1 MLRLRM
7 PRTPYSPDYKTA
19 MGAGWSS
26 SQTSAAEPAPG
37 TVEKPRPLLPGRGGY
52 DESGITQF
60 QPSRLKSL
68 AKAHLGEVDYLRA
81 FGLTSIVLIHSI
93 AYFFSLPDANLMS
106 HALQGLVVNLLRYG
120 RFVFMFTTGLVFF
133 YSYRNRKLD
142 PRRFYNRRL
151 KNLVIPYAVWTA
163 LYLLLDRWSNMVNWS
178 GAVGFGALWLQ
189 NLLSGNAFE
198 HLYYIVVTIQFYL
211 LLPFLLARF
220 KPLRAHSGRAAGLWA
235 GILLASG
242 LLISIGYFYGLE
254 AQASGIASL
263 VAGKPWAGIVGWLLM
278 WNDRLLISY
287 LPFYL
292 LGGLAGIYLEECR
305 KWITDHAR
313 LIGIG
318 LLVSAAVVGGQY
330 FHNYV
335 HLGQS
340 WDLTVSV
347 FKPSMYFYSLFVVA
361 ALFRVS
367 LIMNRHGSL
376 LALIK
381 VLSNNSLGIY
391 LMHPAVLF
399 FLHSYVWNQAM
410 PGYLLVIIDP
420 LAALVISCLLTLW
433 LDSNKYTRF
442 IVGEAGK

>member
-1 MLRLRM
+1 
-7 PRTPYSPDYKTA
+7 
-19 MGAGWSS
+19 MGADFSS
-26 SQTSAAEPAPG
+26 SQTSSAERAPG
-37 TVEKPRPLLPGRGGY
+37 MAEMPRPLLPRRGGH
-52 DESGITQF
+52 DEPGITQR
-60 QPSRLKSL
+60 QSSRLKSL

-93 AYFFSLPDANLMS
+93 AYFFTLPDANLMS

-151 KNLVIPYAVWTA
+151 RNLVIPYAVWTA
-163 LYLLLDRWSNMVNWS
+163 IYLFLDRWSNMVNWS

-198 HLYYIVVTIQFYL
+198 HLYYIVVTFQFYL

-220 KPLRAHSGRAAGLWA
+220 KPRRPRLWV

-263 VAGKPWAGIVGWLLM
+263 IAGKPWAGIVGWLLM

-292 LGGLAGIYLEECR
+292 LGGLAGIYLGECR
-305 KWITDHAR
+305 KWITDHAG

-318 LLVSAAVVGGQY
+318 LLVSAAVVAFQY
-330 FHNYV
+330 FYNYV

-347 FKPSMYFYSLFVVA
+347 FKPSIYFFSLFVVA

-367 LIMNRHGSL
+367 LTMNRHGSL

-420 LAALVISCLLTLW
+420 LAALAISCLLTLW
-433 LDSNKYTRF
+433 LGSNKYTRF